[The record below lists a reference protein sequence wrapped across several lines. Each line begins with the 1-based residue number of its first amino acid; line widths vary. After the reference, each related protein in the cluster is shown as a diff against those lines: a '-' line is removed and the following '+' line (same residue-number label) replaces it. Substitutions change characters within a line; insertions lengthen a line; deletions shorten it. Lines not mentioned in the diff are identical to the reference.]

1 MPPVRQVYAQEEQ
14 SNWAKFK
21 MGLMMG
27 TAVGVCTGVLFGGF
41 TIATQ
46 GAGPDGVVRTLGKYI
61 AGSAATF
68 GLFMSIGSVI
78 RSEDGRDL
86 SRQQYADLQQRARFE
101 VWKMRS
107 KYNIKVN
114 KE

>member
-1 MPPVRQVYAQEEQ
+1 MPPVTQVYAQQQGEP
-14 SNWAKFK
+14 SNWQKFR

-61 AGSAATF
+61 AGSSATF
-68 GLFMSIGSVI
+68 GLFMSVGSVI
-78 RSEDGRDL
+78 RSDDGE
-86 SRQQYADLQQRARFE
+86 RQITNWEMHQRARME
-101 VWKMRS
+101 MWKLRTGYGWQ
-107 KYNIKVN
+107 KKD
-114 KE
+114 